1 MLNEIALGVSQH
13 LLREAQWA
21 RKRLAEHA
29 GKQVR
34 VEFPLGTMLLQI
46 AADGDVEHGEP
57 ANAPDL
63 VIRMSPLAAARWLTD
78 RQTGWREARVDGD
91 MELAAAIS
99 HVMANLRWD
108 YEEDLSQVVGDVA
121 AHRIARGI
129 HHLSAWPADAAQRAH
144 ARSISAEMHAG
155 FPNLRQHMSMNIRKR
170 HPGTGIVILSQYD
183 DPEYAIS
190 LLEEGAAG
198 YAYLLK
204 DRVADVSEFIE
215 AVDRVARG
223 GTALDPEVIA
233 QVMARRRREDP

>member
-108 YEEDLSQVVGDVA
+108 YEEDLSRVVGDVA

-129 HHLSAWPADAAQRAH
+129 HHLSASPADAAQ
-144 ARSISAEMHAG
+144 S
-155 FPNLRQHMSMNIRKR
+155 F
-170 HPGTGIVILSQYD
+170 
-183 DPEYAIS
+183 
-190 LLEEGAAG
+190 
-198 YAYLLK
+198 
-204 DRVADVSEFIE
+204 
-215 AVDRVARG
+215 ARG
-223 GTALDPEVIA
+223 VAEYLTEERHALATPLRVEEFTREVDELRDAVERLDKRLERIA
-233 QVMARRRREDP
+233 NLIAESSPS